1 MSRHYPFCLSTL
13 PTVCAASLALLMP
26 ASVSPLLAQTA
37 PQQTAQ
43 QAALSDHAKT
53 DNKTEQKPS
62 AESAPPQAAPT
73 AAANPAAQKGITGKA
88 IDKVKE
94 VAKSAGDIFS
104 RVPCLPPKGGS
115 KSMGSLPHVAS
126 KLVAGQPVVII
137 AFGSSSTA
145 GYGATSPDFNYPN
158 RLAAQLRRQYP
169 TADISVVNAGKG
181 GEDAP
186 EMMKRLQTAVIDM
199 QPDLVIWQVGTN
211 AVLRN
216 LDPGET
222 AKLVEEGIARI
233 QAAGAD
239 VVLIDPQYSPK
250 VNEHAESAG
259 KMMKLLE
266 QGRRASQGRPLPAL
280 RGDERL
286 AREAGDP
293 DREFRDRRRP
303 AHERLGLR
311 LLRATARRRHH
322 QVGRPDQARR
332 QRARGRA
339 GVSADVIDVPVGWAK
354 ARMRAPVPTSLS
366 AARAA
371 EMVGTLRFAPTLQ
384 QSARPHAFSSAASKS
399 SIRSSACSSPAEK
412 RMKPS
417 LMPSSARASGVSR

>member
-1 MSRHYPFCLSTL
+1 MSCHYPFLRTTLLTALAATAMMLLTPHCLL
-13 PTVCAASLALLMP
+13 PLH
-26 ASVSPLLAQTA
+26 AQV
-37 PQQTAQ
+37 AQ
-43 QAALSDHAKT
+43 QATLSDKAKT
-53 DNKTEQKPS
+53 EVAKPQVS
-62 AESAPPQAAPT
+62 PATGAGNVATVDPSG
-73 AAANPAAQKGITGKA
+73 PAAQKGLAGKA

-104 RVPCLPPKGGS
+104 RVPCLPPKSGS

-199 QPDLVIWQVGTN
+199 HPDMVIWQVGTN

-222 AKLVEEGIARI
+222 AKLVEEGITRI

-239 VVLIDPQYSPK
+239 VVLIDPQYSPRI
-250 VNEHAESAG
+250 NEHAESAG
-259 KMMKLLE
+259 KMMTLLNKTAE
-266 QGRRASQGRPLPAL
+266 L
-280 RGDERL
+280 RKVGIFPRFAVMKDW
-286 AREAGDP
+286 
-293 DREFRDRRRP
+293 
-303 AHERLGLR
+303 HERQAIPIENFVIADGLHMSDWGYACFAQLLGDDIIKSVGQIKLGVNVPSDV
-311 LLRATARRRHH
+311 RAY
-322 QVGRPDQARR
+322 RP
-332 QRARGRA
+332 
-339 GVSADVIDVPVGWAK
+339 
-354 ARMRAPVPTSLS
+354 M
-366 AARAA
+366 
-371 EMVGTLRFAPTLQ
+371 
-384 QSARPHAFSSAASKS
+384 
-399 SIRSSACSSPAEK
+399 
-412 RMKPS
+412 
-417 LMPSSARASGVSR
+417 